1 MFNNEGDRRL
11 VDYVFKGAAELIERQ
26 ARQNDLRLLYA
37 EMMAANRWV
46 NRDMDGLVNAI
57 VGALPVLEERLA
69 RANDRLQDW
78 IDNAISMMIDGHF
91 AGVVLKSKAADKL
104 DDRTY
109 EEMKREANAFIDICN
124 DRSGG
129 RGGRD
134 MGVGGGGYNRGTS
147 DIGAIGNNFGHQRNG
162 RSGGGDVG
170 LDDGWTAIARA
181 AQGEQHQEVEPR
193 REEPARRSDPLPT
206 AAPLAY
212 REPEVPETAIEGPDY
227 TKADPWKEFWRE
239 GEHWQVAHHSKWK
252 LTEAFEGKIRKGIEL
267 VPRYYDINTHLKYYV
282 MNQSGEV
289 REELIEVTDDN
300 KYQSHQLRSTQDSE
314 FRAPVRSAAM
324 SLNPRNNRAPGEEP
338 VADILDDEPV
348 PDLVQILST
357 VNEEQMVSDTA
368 PALITDSMPAA
379 VFSSR
384 AKMVKEGAPTRVELS
399 VMRTPVLIKD
409 IGQVELINR
418 IFESPSLASAALALN
433 EFKSQFEPNLWNV
446 LNRRITEKLQHAT
459 RYAFQYDGLT
469 DAVNF
474 ADHFDKVIQHV
485 ARVRG
490 QEWAA
495 AYAMRAKYVLATA
508 CGHLSQED
516 LADGL
521 SGLDTPDGIH
531 AVVFADYQV
540 IVSLDYTL
548 DQIGLGKALSQ
559 QEMGMAVTST
569 DHPKLHAALLRVYKK
584 LDEFYS
590 AVQVRVVLS
599 TSDNRLVEI
608 VPYSAKTSSFVLA
621 LLG

>member
-11 VDYVFKGAAELIERQ
+11 VDYVFKGSAEIIERL
-26 ARQNDLRLLYA
+26 ARQNDLRLKYA
-37 EMMAANRWV
+37 ELMAANRWV

-57 VGALPVLEERLA
+57 VGALPALEERLA
-69 RANDRLQDW
+69 RPNDRLQDW

-91 AGVVLKSKAADKL
+91 AGIVLKSSAADRL
-104 DDRTY
+104 DDQTFQ
-109 EEMKREANAFIDICN
+109 EMKREANAFIDICN
-124 DRSGG
+124 ARAGGGGFGG
-129 RGGRD
+129 RGEDR
-134 MGVGGGGYNRGTS
+134 GYNRATS
-147 DIGAIGNNFGHQRNG
+147 DIGAIGSNFGHQRN
-162 RSGGGDVG
+162 SGGGGGG

-181 AQGEQHQEVEPR
+181 SQGDQVQQVETR
-193 REEPARRSDPLPT
+193 REEPARREDPLPT
-206 AAPLAY
+206 SSPLTY
-212 REPEVPETAIEGPDY
+212 REPEPPTTVIEGPDY

-239 GEHWQVAHHSKWK
+239 GEHWQVSHHSKWK

-300 KYQSHQLRSTQDSE
+300 KYQAHQLRSTQEND
-314 FRAPVRSAAM
+314 FKAPVRSAGV
-324 SLNPRNNRAPGEEP
+324 SLNPRANRQPGEEQ
-338 VADILDDEPV
+338 VSDILDDEPV
-348 PDLVQILST
+348 PDLVQILAS
-357 VNEEQMVSDTA
+357 VNEEQMISDTA
-368 PALITDSMPAA
+368 PAMITDSMAAA

-384 AKMVKEGAPTRVELS
+384 AKMVKEGTTNRVELS
-399 VMRTPVLIKD
+399 VMRTPVLIKGLD
-409 IGQVELINR
+409 QVELINR
-418 IFESPSLASAALALN
+418 VFEAPTLSAAQVAMN
-433 EFKSQFEPNLWNV
+433 ELKGQFEPNLWNI
-446 LNRRITEKLQHAT
+446 LNRRITQKLQHAT

-474 ADHFDKVIQHV
+474 ADHFDKVIKHIGNI
-485 ARVRG
+485 RG
-490 QEWAA
+490 QEFAA
-495 AYAMRAKYVLATA
+495 AYAARAKYVLATA
-508 CGHLSQED
+508 CGHLNQED

-521 SGLDTPDGIH
+521 SGLDSPEGIN

-548 DQIGLGKALSQ
+548 DQIGLGNALAS
-559 QEMGMAVTST
+559 QEMGFAVTST
-569 DHPKLHAALLRVYKK
+569 DHPKLHGSLLRVYKK

>member
-1 MFNNEGDRRL
+1 MFNNGEDRRL
-11 VDYVFKGAAELIERQ
+11 VDYVFKGCAEIIERM
-26 ARQNDLRLLYA
+26 ARQNDLRYSYG

-57 VGALPVLEERLA
+57 VGALPALESRLA

-78 IDNAISMMIDGHF
+78 IDNAIAMMIDGHF
-91 AGVVLKSKAADKL
+91 AGMVLRSKAADQL
-104 DDRTY
+104 DNQTLQ
-109 EEMKREANAFIDICN
+109 EMKREANAFIDICN
-124 DRSGG
+124 ADARGG
-129 RGGRD
+129 RGGLGEDR
-134 MGVGGGGYNRGTS
+134 GGFNRGTS
-147 DIGAIGNNFGHQRNG
+147 DIGQIGNNFGHQRG
-162 RSGGGDVG
+162 AGSSVGG

-181 AQGEQHQEVEPR
+181 QQGSEPQHEEVR
-193 REEPARRSDPLPT
+193 REEPARRQEPLPT
-206 AAPLAY
+206 SAPLAY
-212 REPEVPETAIEGPDY
+212 REPEPPTTVIEGPDY

-252 LTEAFEGKIRKGIEL
+252 LTEAFEGRMRKGIEL

-289 REELIEVTDDN
+289 REELIEVNDDN
-300 KYQSHQLRSTQDSE
+300 KYQAHQLRSTQESD
-314 FRAPVRSAAM
+314 FKPPVRSAGM
-324 SLNPRNNRAPGEEP
+324 SLNPRANKPLEENT
-338 VADILDDEPV
+338 ALDILDDGPV
-348 PDLVQILST
+348 PDLVQILAG
-357 VNEEQMVSDTA
+357 VDEEQMISETA
-368 PALITDSMPAA
+368 PALITDSMAAA

-384 AKMVKEGAPTRVELS
+384 AKMVKVGAQTRVELS
-399 VMRTPVLIKD
+399 VMRTPVLVRGID
-409 IGQVELINR
+409 QVELINR
-418 IFESPSLASAALALN
+418 IFESPTLSAAAVAMN
-433 EFKSQFEPNLWNV
+433 ELKPQFEPNLWHV

-459 RYAFQYDGLT
+459 RYAFQYNGLT

-485 ARVRG
+485 GQVRG

-495 AYAMRAKYVLATA
+495 AYAGRAKYVLATS
-508 CGHLSQED
+508 CGHLNQED
-516 LADGL
+516 LLDGL
-521 SGLDTPDGIH
+521 SGLDSPEGIN

-548 DQIGLGKALSQ
+548 DQIGLGNALVKN
-559 QEMGMAVTST
+559 EMGLAVTST
-569 DHPKLHAALLRVYKK
+569 DHPKLHAALLRVYNK
-584 LDEFYS
+584 LDDFYS

-621 LLG
+621 LLS